1 MIKSIKSL
9 TKPGVLM
16 VLLTLAWLL
25 VACGGDPGNDETAS
39 NTTETLST
47 LNYAGPVKNSAA
59 FIGFALKGDQVTAYI
74 CDSQNIAAWLDG
86 KWNGENLNLTSTDGT
101 TLQAKKDAKAI
112 SGTVQL
118 SDGQPLNFSVPPVG
132 DRAGIFLNEEIQDDQ
147 LLETGWII
155 LADGQER
162 GLTIVTNPYYKGKHL
177 KLPNRPGIIIPAPCA
192 RCIRGGTGA
201 EGNPLSKPALPTAT
215 PKPPKEIAQ
224 GEGGPGRR
232 VVDTPTPASG
242 KQIADEGNGNGR
254 RVLAT
259 ATPDKAVVELAG
271 NGSGDGVKRRVVDDP
286 TPTPAPCARC
296 IPGGAAGFPPLQVGP
311 TPTPAPKSV
320 K

>member
-1 MIKSIKSL
+1 M
-9 TKPGVLM
+9 VLM
-16 VLLTLAWLL
+16 TLAWLL
-25 VACGGDPGNDETAS
+25 VACGGDTGYNETAS
-39 NTTETLST
+39 NTSETLST
-47 LNYAGPVKNSAA
+47 LNYAGKVQSSDA

-74 CDSQNIAAWLDG
+74 CDSQNIAEWLDG
-86 KWNGENLNLTSTDGT
+86 KWNGESLNLTSADGT
-101 TLQAKKDAKAI
+101 LLQAKKDAKAI

-118 SDGQPLNFSVPPVG
+118 SDGQPLNFSAPIVG
-132 DRAGIFLNEEIQDDQ
+132 DRAGIFLNEETQDDQ

-177 KLPNRPGIIIPAPCA
+177 KLPNRPGIIIPAPCT
-192 RCIRGGTGA
+192 RCIRNGGTGV
-201 EGNPLSKPALPTAT
+201 EGNPLSKPPLPTAT

-232 VVDTPTPASG
+232 VFNTPTPGSG
-242 KQIADEGNGNGR
+242 KELADGGNGNGL

-259 ATPDKAVVELAG
+259 ATPTPKKEIALGEG
-271 NGSGDGVKRRVVDDP
+271 NGIGRGGDNGSATPTTTPGKAIAEESGSGRRVLD
-286 TPTPAPCARC
+286 
-296 IPGGAAGFPPLQVGP
+296 
-311 TPTPAPKSV
+311 TPTPAPKSA